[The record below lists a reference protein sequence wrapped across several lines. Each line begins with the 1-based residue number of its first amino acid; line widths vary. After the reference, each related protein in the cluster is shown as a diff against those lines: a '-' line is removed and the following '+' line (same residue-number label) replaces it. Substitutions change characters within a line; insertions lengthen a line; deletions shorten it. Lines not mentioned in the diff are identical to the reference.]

1 MSVLISNDAE
11 LDTLL
16 DAQEVEHICEVV
28 LAAEGV
34 EREVEISLSYVDE
47 DEMHELNHEWR
58 GIDRTTDVLSFECDS
73 AFDEDIPADE
83 TLELG
88 DIILAPEVIARQA
101 PGFGNSPTDEC
112 RLMLVHGMLH
122 LLGYDHIEDD
132 EAEVM
137 EAREDAI
144 LPRSGARA
152 RRGLQAGPRRPHHQ
166 PRPRLG
172 AVYDSRIEQ
181 GPSVL
186 LKVVL
191 LRRGGFV
198 TAVKTE
204 RNIKV
209 MLVAGVCTVIAGCIV
224 GLDIAEWAT
233 VIICCGLVIHG
244 ELCNTAMEAIVDLA
258 TQELHPLA
266 KRAKDIAAASVY
278 VLSIT
283 AAIVGLLVFA
293 HALDFI

>member
-16 DAQEVEHICEVV
+16 DAQEVEHICGVV

-34 EREVEISLSYVDE
+34 ERKVEISLSYVDE

-88 DIILAPEVIARQA
+88 DIILAPQVIARQA
-101 PGFGNSPTDEC
+101 PGFGNSPAAEC

-122 LLGYDHIEDD
+122 LLGYDHIEYD

-144 LPRSGARA
+144 LR
-152 RRGLQAGPRRPHHQ
+152 
-166 PRPRLG
+166 
-172 AVYDSRIEQ
+172 
-181 GPSVL
+181 
-186 LKVVL
+186 
-191 LRRGGFV
+191 
-198 TAVKTE
+198 
-204 RNIKV
+204 
-209 MLVAGVCTVIAGCIV
+209 
-224 GLDIAEWAT
+224 
-233 VIICCGLVIHG
+233 
-244 ELCNTAMEAIVDLA
+244 DLA
-258 TQELHPLA
+258 LERGEDPKLVHVGP
-266 KRAKDIAAASVY
+266 
-278 VLSIT
+278 IT
-283 AAIVGLLVFA
+283 NHA
-293 HALDFI
+293 HD